1 MGDLEHQHHQLA
13 VLDIANQPVV
23 AHAVAPQAGEIGSQA
38 LASLPGVLSCRLA
51 VSEIRSV
58 QAKLCHHIVQAVG
71 LLLP

>member
-13 VLDIANQPVV
+13 VLDIANQPGV
-23 AHAVAPQAGEIGSQA
+23 AHAVAPQA